1 MISKRK
7 QKPKRK
13 KASSKTAPQRPRKK
27 KSVPKSS
34 RKIRAR
40 TRTGAKKTSTKR
52 VARRNAAPKTAAP
65 KKVAPKRGARAKA
78 DAGRASVE
86 KKKPEQNQP
95 RRTPLRAKQ
104 PEQARAT
111 PQRKTVPERQPQP
124 ERRRE
129 PERKRELE
137 EQAQSK
143 QPYYVT
149 TAIAYPNGEP
159 HIGHAYEAIATDAI
173 ARFMRLNGRDVFF
186 LTGTDEHGIKMVQT
200 AARENI
206 TPREL
211 IERTVPRFQAMV
223 KMLNC
228 SNDEFIRTTEPRH
241 HVSSEA
247 LWERMQAN
255 GDIYL
260 DKYAGWYSVRD
271 EAYYDESET
280 RIDDKGQRVGLQG
293 TPVEWVEEESYFFRL
308 SAYQDKLLALY
319 ASDPNYVLPKE
330 RLNEVTSFVRG
341 GLQDLSIS
349 RTTFD
354 WGVKVPADP
363 RHVMYVWVD
372 ALTNYITAAGFPN
385 TDSEKF
391 RRYWPA
397 NLHVIGKDI
406 VRFHAVYWPAFLMSA
421 GVAVPRR
428 IFSHGFLFNRGEKMS
443 KSVGNVIDPFALAK
457 AYGVDPLRYFFLRE
471 VPFGQD
477 GNYSHE
483 AIVNRINADL
493 ANDLGNLAQRSLT
506 MVTRNFSG
514 VLPEPGAL
522 SANDEAILAAADAM
536 IGKAR
541 DAMATQQ
548 LHQVLNAVWAV
559 VAEANRYFAGEA
571 PWALAKTDPER
582 QGTILYVTAE
592 VLRQIAILALPF
604 TPASADRLLDLL
616 AVPAGERD
624 FSFLGGHHRIAAS
637 LELPAPAPVFPRY
650 VEAEAGVG
658 Q

>member
-1 MISKRK
+1 MISKRR

-13 KASSKTAPQRPRKK
+13 NASGKTARQPPRKK
-27 KSVPKSS
+27 KSAPNSSSKSGSKAKSGTRKAGPKRTAP
-34 RKIRAR
+34 RKAPPKAAAR
-40 TRTGAKKTSTKR
+40 KKI
-52 VARRNAAPKTAAP
+52 
-65 KKVAPKRGARAKA
+65 APKRTVRSKA
-78 DAGRASVE
+78 DAGQTIVE
-86 KKKPEQNQP
+86 KKKIAPKE
-95 RRTPLRAKQ
+95 PLRKQ
-104 PEQARAT
+104 PARTEPHRPIEPQRAT
-111 PQRKTVPERQPQP
+111 ES
-124 ERRRE
+124 
-129 PERKRELE
+129 ERK
-137 EQAQSK
+137 
-143 QPYYVT
+143 PYYVT

-173 ARFMRLNGRDVFF
+173 ARFMRLDGRDVFF

-200 AARENI
+200 AAKENL

-211 IERTVPRFQAMV
+211 TERTVPRFQAMV

-241 HVSSEA
+241 HASSVA

-308 SAYQDKLLALY
+308 SSYQVKLLALY

-330 RLNEVTSFVRG
+330 RLNEVASFVRG
-341 GLQDLSIS
+341 GLKDLSIS

-354 WGVKVPADP
+354 WGVKVPGDP

-372 ALTNYITAAGFPN
+372 ALTNYITAVDFPD
-385 TDSEKF
+385 TQSEKF

-397 NLHVIGKDI
+397 DLHVIGKDI

-421 GVAVPRR
+421 GVDVPRR

-483 AIVNRINADL
+483 AIVSRINADL

-506 MVTRNFSG
+506 MVARNFSG
-514 VLPEPGAL
+514 VLPAPGPL
-522 SANDEAILAAADAM
+522 SAADQAILAAADAM

-559 VAEANRYFAGEA
+559 VAETNRYFAGEA
-571 PWALAKTDPER
+571 PWALAKTDPAR

-592 VLRQIAILALPF
+592 VLRQIAILSQPF
-604 TPASADRLLDLL
+604 TPASGERLLDLL
-616 AVPAGERD
+616 AVPANERD
-624 FSFLGGHHRIAAS
+624 FSFLGGSHRIAAGR
-637 LELPAPAPVFPRY
+637 ELPAPAPVFPRY
-650 VEAEAGVG
+650 VEPEAGAA